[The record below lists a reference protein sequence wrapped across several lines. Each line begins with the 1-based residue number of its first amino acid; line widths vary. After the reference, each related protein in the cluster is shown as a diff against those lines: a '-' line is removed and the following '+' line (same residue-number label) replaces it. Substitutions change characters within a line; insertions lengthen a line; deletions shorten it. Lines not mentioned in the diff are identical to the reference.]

1 MCLFASQ
8 TVALKT
14 KLNATQAMTKNF
26 IIRHPSIVP
35 AISSYLTWKKKGLA
49 KARLYFILCTDS
61 KTTSTVKRFFP
72 PHSHCRLFWY
82 LGGFHLQSLKYI
94 FQRWR
99 VISPW
104 WNLHLALF
112 CLLPAVFLSL
122 GNNAGWVWMLCYIL
136 FALLDDNLTNCNFL
150 FLFFSISAC
159 PANCLS
165 SRFFPPC
172 CLTVIFGLLPQIVLQ
187 LCCKVYFYPKENVSL
202 MLSNCI
208 CFKLFWPDLLG
219 LNAILGHL
227 VTP

>member
-1 MCLFASQ
+1 MCPLASQ

-14 KLNATQAMTKNF
+14 KLNATPSNDKKWHIFHNSTS
-26 IIRHPSIVP
+26 IIP
-35 AISSYLTWKKKGLA
+35 ASSSYLAWKKGSCEATALLHPLHWLKNNL
-49 KARLYFILCTDS
+49 DS
-61 KTTSTVKRFFP
+61 KKIFPSTLTRSAVLVFGG
-72 PHSHCRLFWY
+72 W
-82 LGGFHLQSLKYI
+82 GGFHLQSLKYI
-94 FQRWR
+94 FQRRR

-165 SRFFPPC
+165 SRFFSPC

-187 LCCKVYFYPKENVSL
+187 LCCKVHFYPKGNVSL

-208 CFKLFWPDLLG
+208 CFKLFWPDL
-219 LNAILGHL
+219 
-227 VTP
+227 